1 MRKNRF
7 IVIGA
12 GLVGLSTAY
21 ELIRQFPDAHITLV
35 EKELKVGM
43 HQSGHNS
50 GVIHSGIYYKPG
62 SLKAINCIRGRRE
75 LIEFCEEQEI
85 SYEIC
90 GKLIV
95 ANSPEEVASLEKIY
109 ERGIA
114 HGLKVSLIDA
124 EAARSIEPYVSCQ
137 KALRVPEAGIVS
149 YPNVAEK
156 LETLIRA
163 KGGEI
168 KLGFRVTKISF
179 DNKSIKI
186 SSPLETI
193 EGSYFVNCA
202 GLYSDRIARLMG
214 VFLPIKIIPFRGEYY
229 RLNEDSLHLC
239 KNLIYPVPD
248 LRFPFLGVH
257 FTRMIDGGVECG
269 PNAVFALSREGY
281 AWRNISIIDTFESL
295 TFRGFQNFIK
305 EHWYTGF
312 KEIKRSLSKAQFAQS
327 LAQLIP
333 TINEGTLIEGGSGV
347 RAQALD
353 VTGKLID
360 DFLFHSSARGLHVL
374 NSPSPAATSCLALGS
389 EIVRKLTNEIGL
401 ATAR

>member
-1 MRKNRF
+1 MAKTRF
-7 IVIGA
+7 IIIGG

-21 ELIRQFPDAHITLV
+21 ELIRQFPDALV
-35 EKELKVGM
+35 TILEKELKVGM

-75 LIEFCEEQEI
+75 LIEFCQEHEI
-85 SYEIC
+85 PHEIC

-95 ANSPEEVASLEKIY
+95 ANSAEEISSLEKIY

-114 HGLKVSLIDA
+114 HGLQVRMLDS
-124 EAARSIEPYVSCQ
+124 EVARSIEPFVKCQ
-137 KALRVPEAGIVS
+137 KAIQVPEAGIVS
-149 YPNVAEK
+149 YPSISER
-156 LETLIRA
+156 LSSLIRE

-168 KLGFRVTKISF
+168 KLGFRVTGILVES
-179 DNKSIKI
+179 KSIRV

-202 GLYSDRIARLMG
+202 GLYSDRIAHLMG
-214 VFLPIKIIPFRGEYY
+214 VPLSIKIIPFRGEYY
-229 RLNEDSLHLC
+229 QLKKDSQHLC
-239 KNLIYPVPD
+239 RNLIYPVPD

-257 FTRMIDGGVECG
+257 FTRMIGGGVECG

-281 AWRNISIIDTFESL
+281 AWRDVNILDTVESI
-295 TFRGFQNFIK
+295 TFRGFRSFVREHWQTGIK
-305 EHWYTGF
+305 E
-312 KEIKRSLSKAQFAQS
+312 IARSLSKSQFTQS
-327 LAQLIP
+327 LARLIP
-333 TINEGTLIEGGSGV
+333 NITESSLIEGGSGV

-353 VTGKLID
+353 ATGKLID

-389 EIVRKLTNEIGL
+389 EIVRTLTNEIGL
-401 ATAR
+401 